1 MDVLNNTVFYAM
13 LMLIAGIGIP
23 IMGALSGGL
32 GRRLQSPGFAV
43 TILFIVGS
51 AISLIY
57 LFFVE
62 GLPDSFPAASVPIQY
77 YLGGIF
83 IVLYMFSITWV
94 GPKFGIGNA
103 ICFVLLGQLIS
114 MSVIDHFGLMGS
126 LLYSISIQR
135 IIGLLLMSAGVFL
148 VVKRFE

>member
-32 GRRLQSPGFAV
+32 GRRLQSPGSAV
-43 TILFIVGS
+43 TIVFFVGCV
-51 AISLIY
+51 ISLVY

-62 GLPDSFPAASVPIQY
+62 GLPDSFPAEPVPIQY
-77 YLGGIF
+77 YLAGVF
-83 IVLYMFSITWV
+83 IVLYMFSITFV

-126 LLYSISIQR
+126 LLYPISMQR
-135 IIGLLLMSAGVFL
+135 IIGLVLMSAGVFL

>member
-1 MDVLNNTVFYAM
+1 MDVLNNTFFYAM

-51 AISLIY
+51 VISLIY

-62 GLPDSFPAASVPIQY
+62 GLPETFPVEHIPIQY
-77 YLGGIF
+77 YLGGVF

-114 MSVIDHFGLMGS
+114 MTVIDHLGLMGS
-126 LLYSISIQR
+126 LLYPVSMQR
-135 IIGLLLMSAGVFL
+135 IIGLVLMSAGVFL

>member
-1 MDVLNNTVFYAM
+1 MNALNNTAFYAM

-32 GRRLQSPGFAV
+32 GRKLQSPGSAV
-43 TILFIVGS
+43 TILFFVGCV
-51 AISLIY
+51 ISLGY

-62 GLPDSFPAASVPIQY
+62 GLPGKLPAAPVPIQY
-77 YLGGIF
+77 YLGGFF

-114 MSVIDHFGLMGS
+114 MSVIDHFGLMDA
-126 LLYSISIQR
+126 LRYPISMQR
-135 IIGLLLMSAGVFL
+135 ITGLILMSVGVFL
-148 VVKRFE
+148 VVKRFK

>member
-13 LMLIAGIGIP
+13 LMLVAGIGIP

-32 GRRLQSPGFAV
+32 GRRLQSPASAV
-43 TILFIVGS
+43 TILFFVGCVISIV
-51 AISLIY
+51 Y

-62 GLPDSFPAASVPIQY
+62 GLPETFPVAHVPIQY

-114 MSVIDHFGLMGS
+114 LSLIDHFGLMGS
-126 LLYSISIQR
+126 LLYPISMQR
-135 IIGLLLMSAGVFL
+135 ITGLVLMSTGVFL